1 MFLRALEYFQGILF
15 LTTNRVGS
23 FDEALMSRIH
33 VQIGYD
39 PLEDSSREKIWE
51 NHFKKLEENHKNEG
65 QQIMYTYLAKEFVQ
79 MSPELKKLKW
89 NGREIR
95 NGEWLKSQWMASY

>member
-1 MFLRALEYFQGILF
+1 M
-15 LTTNRVGS
+15 
-23 FDEALMSRIH
+23 
-33 VQIGYD
+33 QIGYD

-51 NHFKKLEENHKNEG
+51 NHFRKLEENHKNGG
-65 QQIMYTYLAKEFVQ
+65 QQIMCTYLAKEFVQ

-95 NGEWLKSQWMASY
+95 NGEQNKKPRTIAYSSLNSC